1 LPLHTLKVGAYG
13 TRNMLGLARAEEA
26 RFVLAST
33 SEIYGD
39 PLEHPQRE
47 SYWGNVNP
55 SGPRGV
61 YD

>member
-1 LPLHTLKVGAYG
+1 
-13 TRNMLGLARAEEA
+13 MLGLARAEEA